1 MFSRACE
8 YAIRAVLYISIK
20 SIDGSRLGIKEIAK
34 EIDSP
39 EPFTAK
45 ILQALS
51 REGIISSIKGPN
63 GGFFLAPK
71 AKPIPLNVIVKAI
84 DGEDILH
91 SCALGLKQ
99 CSDKFPCPIHND
111 IKAYK
116 SRLREVMMGT
126 TVQQLTKD
134 LARGKTFLKNEKIKF
149 SR

>member
-8 YAIRAVLYISIK
+8 YAIRAVLYISIR

-71 AKPIPLNVIVKAI
+71 AKQIPLNVIVKAI

-134 LARGKTFLKNEKIKF
+134 LARGKTFLKNEKVKL